1 MNPSLRMGDFLKK
14 FSISCPILLSLL
26 VLYINTITE
35 VTSMKKLFA
44 ITLILAVMLTT
55 PVFANRMDN
64 EMNANMYNTTML
76 VHFMENGY
84 PDHYGGAYLDME
96 TGHLVIKVK
105 GLTPELEQYYYDLTG
120 AEFLMFEN
128 AEKSLNE
135 LWNELKESGSPGY
148 IDESEN
154 KVVTDEKADIQLESA
169 ATKEK
174 THTVVRGDCLWN
186 IAKKYLGK
194 GSRWN
199 EIYQLNRDI
208 IKNPDLIYAGQIIKL
223 P

>member
-1 MNPSLRMGDFLKK
+1 
-14 FSISCPILLSLL
+14 
-26 VLYINTITE
+26 
-35 VTSMKKLFA
+35 MKKLFA

-154 KVVTDEKADIQLESA
+154 KVVTDEKADIRLESA
-169 ATKEK
+169 VTEEK

>member
-1 MNPSLRMGDFLKK
+1 
-14 FSISCPILLSLL
+14 
-26 VLYINTITE
+26 
-35 VTSMKKLFA
+35 
-44 ITLILAVMLTT
+44 
-55 PVFANRMDN
+55 
-64 EMNANMYNTTML
+64 
-76 VHFMENGY
+76 
-84 PDHYGGAYLDME
+84 
-96 TGHLVIKVK
+96 
-105 GLTPELEQYYYDLTG
+105 
-120 AEFLMFEN
+120 MFEN

-169 ATKEK
+169 VTKEK